1 MSKLF
6 IILLLVLI
14 ILMIIQT
21 ALFVVDGLIA
31 RIKNKENAILQEQ
44 LVEIQKQIVAAQN
57 RYNDDVQELR
67 KINDR
72 FHKDLESRDSIIH
85 HQTVLINA
93 YKLKDKENYIQ
104 QI

>member
-21 ALFVVDGLIA
+21 VLFVIDGLIA
-31 RIKNKENAILQEQ
+31 RIRNKENAILQEQ
-44 LVEIQKQIVAAQN
+44 FTKIQEQMIEMQN
-57 RYNDDVQELR
+57 RFNNDVQELR
-67 KINDR
+67 IVNNR
-72 FHKDLESRDSIIH
+72 LLKDLETKNSIIH

-93 YKLKDKENYIQ
+93 YKLKDKENNI
-104 QI
+104 

>member
-21 ALFVVDGLIA
+21 ALFVIDSLIA
-31 RIKNKENAILQEQ
+31 RIRNKENAILQGQ
-44 LVEIQKQIVAAQN
+44 LTKIQEQIVAMQN
-57 RYNDDVQELR
+57 RFNDDVQELR
-67 KINDR
+67 IINNKLR
-72 FHKDLESRDSIIH
+72 KDLETKDSIIH

-93 YKLKDKENYIQ
+93 YKLKEKVNNI
-104 QI
+104 